1 MHRRVVAIHRSM
13 LRSIGY
19 VAFGMSDGAVT
30 VTGLVFG
37 VAAGTNDPRIVL
49 LAGATGAISGA
60 VSMMAGAYLEAASGH
75 ERRDALLRRTRRRAL
90 EYPEPFIQRARSR
103 MGALGYSDEE
113 IEAVIAMY
121 RRNPE
126 ALVDHVIAYEVGSQ
140 GPDAAPP
147 IANALWMFIAVI
159 VASWVPVVPFA
170 FFDIDTARW
179 VALGLTGTLM
189 VGLGY
194 ARGRIGQVNVWWAIG
209 QTVGIA
215 GIAAVAGITIG
226 TAVTG

>member
-1 MHRRVVAIHRSM
+1 
-13 LRSIGY
+13 
-19 VAFGMSDGAVT
+19 
-30 VTGLVFG
+30 
-37 VAAGTNDPRIVL
+37 
-49 LAGATGAISGA
+49 
-60 VSMMAGAYLEAASGH
+60 
-75 ERRDALLRRTRRRAL
+75 
-90 EYPEPFIQRARSR
+90 
-103 MGALGYSDEE
+103 MGALGYSDDE

-126 ALVDHVIAYEVGSQ
+126 ALVDHVIAYEVGSN

-159 VASWVPVVPFA
+159 MAAWVPVVPFA

-194 ARGRIGQVNVWWAIG
+194 ARGRIGQVNIWWAIA